1 MNSTSLESC
10 EDFSNDSRI
19 LGIDSFREIYLP
31 SISVIG
37 FIGNILTLFVLRKM
51 KDCFHRLLFALA
63 LCDLIVPLFCN
74 HLLFLNLFK
83 QNGNMNMLE
92 IIANAIMEAGF
103 AGSGWMTV
111 TISFERFLG
120 ICHPMDFPAAS
131 RKARYFVLPVLL
143 IIIIDFCLSAALL
156 GLFGQIVHLF
166 KFIFYPHILIQYI
179 FPAALLLVLNT
190 IILHSVIKINTAN
203 CTEGRFMRIPSSAS
217 VLIIVVF
224 VYILCWAPFYIIDF
238 TFVFLQSQSGCQGPD
253 GIWVDRDKAIV
264 KMINILL
271 IQTVSDSGWPVYGS
285 LEAVR

>member
-1 MNSTSLESC
+1 MNSSLETSC
-10 EDFSNDSRI
+10 EDYSNSSTI
-19 LGIDSFREIYLP
+19 SGIDSFREVYLP
-31 SISVIG
+31 SISIIG
-37 FIGNILTLFVLRKM
+37 FFGNILSLFVLRKM

-143 IIIIDFCLSAALL
+143 IIILDFFLSATLL
-156 GLFGQIVHLF
+156 GLFGKISEIF
-166 KFIFYPHILIQYI
+166 PFIFYPHIFIQYI
-179 FPAALLLVLNT
+179 LPAALLLVLNT
-190 IILHSVIKINTAN
+190 IILHSVIKINSENSAQ
-203 CTEGRFMRIPSSAS
+203 GRLMKIPSGAS
-217 VLIIVVF
+217 VLIIVVL

-238 TFVFLQSQSGCQGPD
+238 IFVFLPNQSGCEGPT
-253 GIWVDRDKAIV
+253 GNWHDR
-264 KMINILL
+264 
-271 IQTVSDSGWPVYGS
+271 
-285 LEAVR
+285 